1 MSRGETTNLDAAL
14 SRYRR
19 VRGEY
24 LDIRNDLD
32 VVTGTGLALGFAA
45 VTGMAAQVRI
55 PLPFSPVPVTGQT
68 FAVLLA
74 GVVLG
79 ARYGGLSQGLYAG
92 LGMAGVPWFTGT
104 AAGVGHVLGPTGG
117 YIVGFLFAAVM
128 VGLAVGRV
136 PRVRR
141 FPLLL
146 GVLGLGSLV
155 IYAVG
160 VPWLYVWASV
170 LDGQAVTLQ
179 SVLTMGLY
187 PFIPGDLLKL
197 VAAALVARAFLPLG
211 EDVEPATAQ
220 N

>member
-14 SRYRR
+14 SRYRQ

-128 VGLAVGRV
+128 VGLAVDRV
-136 PRVRR
+136 PRARR

>member
-1 MSRGETTNLDAAL
+1 MNWAEMTNLDAAL
-14 SRYRR
+14 SRFRR

-24 LDIRNDLD
+24 LDIRNGLDL
-32 VVTGTGLALGFAA
+32 VTGTGLALGFAA

-92 LGMAGVPWFTGT
+92 LGMAGVPWFSGT
-104 AAGVGHVLGPTGG
+104 AAGVGHVFGPTGG

-128 VGLAVGRV
+128 VGLAVDRV
-136 PRVRR
+136 PRARR
-141 FPLLL
+141 FPFLLS
-146 GVLGLGSLV
+146 VLGLGSLV

-160 VPWLYVWASV
+160 VPWLYVWTSV
-170 LDGQAVTLQ
+170 LQAQAVTLQ